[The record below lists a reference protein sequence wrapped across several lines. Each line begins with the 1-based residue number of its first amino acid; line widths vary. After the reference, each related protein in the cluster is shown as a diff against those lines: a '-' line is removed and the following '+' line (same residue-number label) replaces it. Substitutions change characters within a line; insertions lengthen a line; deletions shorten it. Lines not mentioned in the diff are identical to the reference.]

1 MNGSIPPRGRRAA
14 VTLASSV
21 SSALLLLAFGG
32 CQKPPPPPPA
42 AIDVTVTPVEHHD
55 LPITQDWVANVN
67 GFVDAQIRAQVSGLL
82 IKQDYKEGSHVKQG
96 DTLFEI
102 DPRPALAAL
111 AQAKAQLAQAEAQA
125 GKTAQDVKRYGPL
138 AREQAISQ
146 QELDDAVQAD
156 LAAKAQVAA
165 GQAAVDN
172 ATVNLE
178 FTRITSPVDGVAG
191 IVQVQVGDLVGPAT
205 GILTTV
211 STLDPMKVYFPISE
225 QNYLDFMKEYPDANG
240 FPANVKLQLIL
251 SDGTVYP
258 YPGTFFAS
266 DRQIDANTGTLRIA
280 VLFPNPHGLL
290 RPGQY
295 GRVRGTVRIIKDA
308 LLVPERALTELQGGS
323 QLAVVDAGNHAHLRT
338 VKVGG
343 RLNGLVAIEAGLQ
356 PDDREVIVEG
366 FQKVHEGSVV
376 RPQPFHAAQ

>member
-1 MNGSIPPRGRRAA
+1 MKGSI
-14 VTLASSV
+14 SSTRHRV
-21 SSALLLLAFGG
+21 AALLAAALLSATLLPGLTG
-32 CQKPPPPPPA
+32 CHKAAPPPPA
-42 AIDVTVTPVEHHD
+42 AIDVTVTAVEHHD
-55 LPITQDWVANVN
+55 LPITQEWVANVN

-82 IKQDYKEGSHVKQG
+82 IRQDYKEGSQVKRG
-96 DTLFEI
+96 DVLFEI
-102 DPRPALAAL
+102 DPRPAQAAL

-125 GKTAQDVKRYGPL
+125 GKTGQDVKRYGPL
-138 AREQAISQ
+138 AKEQAISQ

-178 FTRITSPVDGVAG
+178 FTKITSPVDGVAG

-205 GILTTV
+205 GVLTTV

-225 QNYLDFMKEYPDANG
+225 QSYLDFMKEYPDANG
-240 FPANVKLQLIL
+240 FPASVKLQLIL

-266 DRQIDANTGTLRIA
+266 DRQIDPSTGTLRIA
-280 VLFPNPHGLL
+280 ALFPNPHSFL

-308 LLVPERALTELQGGS
+308 ALVPERAITELQGGS
-323 QLAVVDAGNHAHLRT
+323 QLAVVDAGGHAHLRT
-338 VKVGG
+338 VKLGA
-343 RLNGLVAIEAGLQ
+343 RLNGLVAVEDGLQ

-366 FQKVHEGSVV
+366 FQKIHEGSAVHTL
-376 RPQPFHAAQ
+376 PYHAAQ